1 MGTRHEQRLGPGVGG
16 WGVMGLGWVF
26 ETRYHRNRRR
36 LRREILGSGGRVT
49 WSKWRWAT
57 GLVSK
62 SDGRWPHV
70 EVHVD
75 DINSRELTR
84 PLRIR
89 RDRFRP
95 RRKVRGGHRL
105 AYRNRLDA
113 SLLGKDMGQAD
124 GREIFRAMEE
134 GKRGYILPHDHLF
147 PIVDAVIY
155 ESSFGDHMAF
165 DREFRRWSGDL
176 IP

>member
-124 GREIFRAMEE
+124 GREIFRA
-134 GKRGYILPHDHLF
+134 
-147 PIVDAVIY
+147 VC
-155 ESSFGDHMAF
+155 
-165 DREFRRWSGDL
+165 
-176 IP
+176 